1 VTLNEPEISARRRVY
16 LVRHGD
22 VSYFDAQGRP
32 FPPNAVPLN
41 DEGLRQARALGE
53 FFRDVPLDRA
63 VSSDLPRSIQTAEA
77 ALGGRTT
84 PAVEALPA
92 LREIQPGRLGDIAVA
107 DLKRVFVDAFTANMD
122 RSMTFLGGET
132 FGALLDRVLPCF
144 AALLAEP
151 DWRHLLIVAHGG
163 VNRVILGQA
172 LGLGLGGFVELEQD
186 SGCVNILDVDAAGRF
201 VVRLVNHTPDDP
213 SKHTWVLTTMERL
226 YRQMTDP
233 RQVPG
238 ER

>member
-1 VTLNEPEISARRRVY
+1 MTLNEPEISARRRVY

-122 RSMTFLGGET
+122 RSMTRDC
-132 FGALLDRVLPCF
+132 DRRERWASSSVMSRLTVRFRAICR
-144 AALLAEP
+144 A
-151 DWRHLLIVAHGG
+151 RSRRRRQR
-163 VNRVILGQA
+163 RV
-172 LGLGLGGFVELEQD
+172 
-186 SGCVNILDVDAAGRF
+186 AGRRRRWRRCPPCARSSRA
-201 VVRLVNHTPDDP
+201 VSPTLPWPT
-213 SKHTWVLTTMERL
+213 
-226 YRQMTDP
+226 
-233 RQVPG
+233 
-238 ER
+238 

>member
-1 VTLNEPEISARRRVY
+1 VTAKDPEVPSRRVY
-16 LVRHGD
+16 LARHGD

-32 FPPNAVPLN
+32 FLPNAVPLN

-77 ALGGRTT
+77 ALGGRAT
-84 PAVEALPA
+84 PTVEPLPA
-92 LREIQPGRLGDIAVA
+92 LREIQPGRLADIDVT

-122 RSMTFLGGET
+122 RSTTFLGGET

-144 AALLAEP
+144 AALLAGP
-151 DWRHLLIVAHGG
+151 GWRHLLIVAHGG
-163 VNRVILGQA
+163 VNRVLLGQA
-172 LGLGLGGFVELEQD
+172 LGLGLGGFVALEQD
-186 SGCVNILDVDAAGRF
+186 SGCVNILDVDATGRF

-213 SKHTWVLTTMERL
+213 SKRTWVLTTMERL
-226 YRQMTDP
+226 YRQMTAP
-233 RQVPG
+233 RQVTG